1 MGTHLQIAHVKVI
14 PLLTRVL
21 VIDDDKILTDMLK
34 LSLGSLSFDVIT
46 TNSGEEGIRAAR
58 QQNPD
63 VIILD
68 LVMPGIDGWQIGKA
82 IREFSRVPILVM
94 SALDKP
100 GVVTSA
106 LDGGADDFLI
116 KPVSTEILVAHLN
129 KLTRRARA
137 EKEAAANRLAPPA
150 RTKNPITRPLRFS

>member
-1 MGTHLQIAHVKVI
+1 VPT
-14 PLLTRVL
+14 LLKTRVL
-21 VIDDDKILTDMLK
+21 VIDDDQILTDMLK
-34 LSLGSLSFDVIT
+34 LSLEAEAFDVT
-46 TNSGEEGIRAAR
+46 AANTGEEGLRAAR
-58 QQNPD
+58 QQNHD

-68 LVMPGIDGWQIGKA
+68 LVMPGTSGWQVGKA
-82 IREFSRVPILVM
+82 IREFSRVPILVL

-116 KPVSTEILVAHLN
+116 KPVSLEILTAHLN

-137 EKEAAANRLAPPA
+137 ENEATAAKSGLVPRP
-150 RTKNPITRPLRFS
+150 KNPPTQPLPVH

>member
-1 MGTHLQIAHVKVI
+1 VYA
-14 PLLTRVL
+14 LLKTRVL

-34 LSLGSLSFDVIT
+34 LSLESGAFDVT
-46 TNSGEEGIRAAR
+46 AANSQEEGLRAAH
-58 QQNPD
+58 QQNHD

-68 LVMPGIDGWQIGKA
+68 LVMPGTSGWQLGKA
-82 IREFSRVPILVM
+82 IREFSRVPILVL

-116 KPVSTEILVAHLN
+116 KPVSHDILIAHLN

-137 EKEAAANRLAPPA
+137 EIEAVAAKKGLIPRS
-150 RTKNPITRPLRFS
+150 KNPPTQPLPIR